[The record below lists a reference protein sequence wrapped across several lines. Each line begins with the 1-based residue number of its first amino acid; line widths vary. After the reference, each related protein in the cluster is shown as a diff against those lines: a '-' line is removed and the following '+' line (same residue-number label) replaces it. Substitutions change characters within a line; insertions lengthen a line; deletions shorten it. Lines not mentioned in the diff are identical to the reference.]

1 MTDTSI
7 YKNLSLR
14 HDKYKIATILSKG
27 KLVKDGDISRSKVV
41 EILLTREAK
50 AQGISEKDIEKVE
63 IGHRKKKRKFNVR
76 EKQMYSISN
85 EDRQEILKY
94 LSTQPYANV
103 FKLVAMIV
111 NLKKAPASDK
121 NGKEKEVKKN

>member
-63 IGHRKKKRKFNVR
+63 IGHRKKKRKFNGR
-76 EKQMYSISN
+76 EK
-85 EDRQEILKY
+85 
-94 LSTQPYANV
+94 
-103 FKLVAMIV
+103 
-111 NLKKAPASDK
+111 
-121 NGKEKEVKKN
+121 

>member
-63 IGHRKKKRKFNVR
+63 IGPRKKKRKFN
-76 EKQMYSISN
+76 
-85 EDRQEILKY
+85 
-94 LSTQPYANV
+94 
-103 FKLVAMIV
+103 
-111 NLKKAPASDK
+111 
-121 NGKEKEVKKN
+121 GKEK